1 MNILEKLHQPESRK
15 LEFKREFPAK
25 SNILKTIVAFAN
37 GAGGELILGISNDD
51 RKIIGIKEPL
61 LLEEKISNLVYDAIH
76 PTVSPYISIL
86 NVQGKELLI
95 IQILSG
101 SDKPYY
107 IKSSSVEKGTYIRI
121 GSTNR
126 RATPE
131 IISELMRQGRG
142 IAFETETDFTK
153 DVNCLDKESLS
164 FFFKEISQPG
174 YTNKALSKWK
184 VLQKNNGDF
193 FPTVAGLILF
203 GKDELSDY
211 EFAGIRLTRF
221 QGTTLANISE
231 TREYNIPI
239 ISKIDIICR
248 HVSEFLQ
255 KESYLEGV
263 RRLERTIIPFYAIRE
278 VIVNAVVHRD
288 YSIHGSSIKINVFDN
303 RLEVISPGTLFGNI
317 DISDIG
323 TGISE
328 CRNRSIVR
336 IFRRLNLMEELGTGI
351 ARIYYLFERKQLK
364 KPLFF
369 EQGQFFKAVL
379 PQKIEHLNNTERIYD
394 IIKVSSGIGA
404 ANIAIQMGLH
414 HNTILKYLN
423 NLMKNGKIKKIGS
436 GKKIVYKTI

>member
-1 MNILEKLHQPESRK
+1 MNILERLHQPESRK
-15 LEFKREFPAK
+15 FELKREFPAK

-37 GAGGELILGISNDD
+37 GAGGELILGISNGD
-51 RKIIGIKEPL
+51 RKIIGIKDPL
-61 LLEEKISNLVYDAIH
+61 LLEEKISNLVYDAVY
-76 PTVSPYISIL
+76 PTISPFISIL
-86 NVQGKELLI
+86 NVQGKEVLI

-107 IKSSSVEKGTYIRI
+107 IKSSGVEKGTYVRI
-121 GSTNR
+121 GSTTR

-131 IISELMRQGRG
+131 MIAELRRQGRG
-142 IAFETETDFTK
+142 IAFETEIDFTK
-153 DVNCLDKESLS
+153 DASYLDEESLS
-164 FFFKEISQPG
+164 LFFNSIGQHG
-174 YTNKALSKWK
+174 YTSNALSKWK
-184 VLQKNNGDF
+184 ILQKNNGDF

-203 GKDELSDY
+203 GKSELLDY
-211 EFAGIRLTRF
+211 EFAGIRLTKF
-221 QGTTLANISE
+221 QGITLANISE

-255 KESYLEGV
+255 KESYLEGL
-263 RRLERTIIPFYAIRE
+263 RRLERTIIPFFAIRE
-278 VIVNAVVHRD
+278 VIINAVVHRD
-288 YSIHGSSIKINVFDN
+288 YSIRGSSIKINVFDN

-351 ARIYYLFERKQLK
+351 ARIYDLFERKQLK
-364 KPLFF
+364 KPSFF

-379 PQKIEHLNNTERIYD
+379 PQEIEYKNNTERIYNM
-394 IIKVSSGIGA
+394 IKESSGIGT
-404 ANIAIQMGLH
+404 ANIAKQMGLH
-414 HNTILKYLN
+414 HNSVLKHLN
-423 NLMKNGKIKKIGS
+423 HLMANGKIKKIGS
-436 GKKIVYKTI
+436 GKKILYKPI

>member
-37 GAGGELILGISNDD
+37 GAGGKLILGISNDD

-76 PTVSPYISIL
+76 PTISPYIFIL

-107 IKSSSVEKGTYIRI
+107 IKSSGVEKGAYVRI

-131 IISELMRQGRG
+131 MISELMRQGRG
-142 IAFETETDFTK
+142 IAFETEIDFTK
-153 DVNCLDKESLS
+153 NVNCLDKESLS
-164 FFFKEISQPG
+164 FFFKSIGQPG

-184 VLQKNNGDF
+184 ILQKNNGDF

-203 GKDELSDY
+203 GKGELSDY

-263 RRLERTIIPFYAIRE
+263 RRMERTIIPFYAIRE
-278 VIVNAVVHRD
+278 VIINAVVHRD
-288 YSIHGSSIKINVFDN
+288 YSIRGSSIKINVFDN

-351 ARIYYLFERKQLK
+351 ARIYDLFERKQLK
-364 KPLFF
+364 KPSFF

-379 PQKIEHLNNTERIYD
+379 PQEIEYKNNTERIYNM
-394 IIKVSSGIGA
+394 IKESSGIGT
-404 ANIAIQMGLH
+404 ANIAKQIGLH
-414 HNTILKYLN
+414 HNSVLKHLN
-423 NLMKNGKIKKIGS
+423 HLIANGKIKKIGS